1 VSLTFR
7 GSRRALLSSVA
18 AAAPQAPP
26 GAIGWWK
33 YGTGITEA
41 GGLVS
46 AWADQSG
53 NGYNAT
59 EAGANKPTL
68 SADGSI
74 AFVAGKMLNAPAVPN
89 RTQPITFCLRMKA
102 AGATVQRFFGAQDG
116 AAIYID
122 GGTFRLNAGSDVN
135 SLVSKPEGW
144 FSLVVVFNG
153 ASSLVAITGAT
164 SAALNPGT
172 NGIASNAGISFNDPS
187 FFGGATWDCAEALY
201 YGSALSAGDITQ
213 TLEYLDSINPA

>member
-1 VSLTFR
+1 VGRLR
-7 GSRRALLSSVA
+7 GRGRLRAGGGSS
-18 AAAPQAPP
+18 AAPEPVS

-33 YGTGITEA
+33 YDTGVTSS

-144 FSLVVVFNG
+144 VSLVVVFNG